1 MATREKRPL
10 SDGDNLALTSVFR
23 QLTAALHLGEAKTF
37 LPCVPANQPNL
48 KLLAKKATQDDRET
62 FIRSLQMD
70 KVPVKDAGQ
79 WSDCETANVF
89 SKVTDLYT
97 KIAGRIEEDPE
108 KL

>member
-1 MATREKRPL
+1 MREKKPL

-23 QLTAALHLGEAKTF
+23 QLTATLHLDEAKTF

-48 KLLAKKATQDDRET
+48 KLLTKKATQDDKET

-79 WSDCETANVF
+79 WSDCEKADVF

-97 KIAGRIEEDPE
+97 MIAGRIEEDPE